1 MMYIVMGDGFK
12 HTFYNG
18 GTMLAHLAELVVEVQ
33 ADCDELESLYARY
46 PHLNRTG
53 ARVVRFFGDEAKFI
67 VGNWK

>member
-1 MMYIVMGDGFK
+1 MMYIVMADGFK
-12 HTFYNG
+12 HIFHNSN
-18 GTMLAHLAELVVEVQ
+18 TMANHLAELVVEVQ